1 MIQKLH
7 ARKIITILEPDAEA
21 RSGICVRDAV
31 GHAMIVIEN
40 LLRGVELKPKDKMTV
55 DVRILVENK

>member
-7 ARKIITILEPDAEA
+7 ARKIIRVEQPDIES

-31 GHAMIVIEN
+31 GHAMMMIQG

-55 DVRILVENK
+55 DVRILVESE

>member
-7 ARKIITILEPDAEA
+7 ARKIITILEPDTEA
-21 RSGICVRDAV
+21 RSDICIRDAV
-31 GHAMIVIEN
+31 GHAMMVIQG

-55 DVRILVENK
+55 DVRILVESE